1 MGICRIAG
9 ETIHHIFPYCQV
21 DAIPVADGGEG
32 TVACFQEAIGAEA
45 VAVKAAGPYGDP
57 METVYARKGDLA
69 ILEMAAVAGLPLVEG
84 RKNPAR
90 TTTYGLGQMIFHA
103 VSHGCRKLL
112 IGLGGSCTNDGGCG
126 CAAAL
131 GVQFLDER
139 GDTFIPVGE
148 TLKDICHIDTQQARA
163 LLEGI
168 DITVMCDVEN
178 PLCGPTGAAAV
189 FGPQKGA
196 DPEMVLR
203 LDQGLEHLA
212 EIIQRD
218 VGCQVAQMPGSGAAG
233 GLGAGCVAF
242 LGAELHS
249 GIEAVLDA
257 VEFERRIQGAD
268 LVITGE
274 GCLDGQSVHGKVIS
288 GIAARTKP
296 REIPLVA
303 VVGSIA
309 EDAVEAYELGVTA
322 IFSINRRAEPLAVSG
337 PHSEENYRKTLAD
350 ILRLLKAVQVNQ

>member
-1 MGICRIAG
+1 M
-9 ETIHHIFPYCQV
+9 
-21 DAIPVADGGEG
+21 
-32 TVACFQEAIGAEA
+32 
-45 VAVKAAGPYGDP
+45 
-57 METVYARKGDLA
+57 
-69 ILEMAAVAGLPLVEG
+69 
-84 RKNPAR
+84 
-90 TTTYGLGQMIFHA
+90 
-103 VSHGCRKLL
+103 
-112 IGLGGSCTNDGGCG
+112 
-126 CAAAL
+126 
-131 GVQFLDER
+131 
-139 GDTFIPVGE
+139 GE
-148 TLKDICHIDTQQARA
+148 TLKDICHIDIQQARA